1 MLVAYCLYVKQ
12 KTAYELRISY
22 WSSDVCSSDLDA
34 GLLEGNLLERVAEV
48 LQMIH
53 RYRRNRGGERPVDH
67 VGGVEP
73 TAEPDLQ
80 HQRVG
85 RPPRERQQC
94 RGGGDLE
101 QGDRHAA
108 VARLSLLQPS
118 RERRVADLLPGP
130 HDQVVEASEIRRGVA
145 VTPGAGCL
153 TEP

>member
-85 RPPRERQQC
+85 RHPRARQQC

-101 QGDRHAA
+101 QGDRHVA
-108 VARLSLLQPS
+108 VARLALLQHR
-118 RERRVADLLPGP
+118 REGRVAALLPGQ
-130 HDQVVEASEIRRGVA
+130 HDALVAADEMRRGGDVHPVA
-145 VTPGAGCL
+145 DGEGGV
-153 TEP
+153 